1 MQQDIP
7 KTGDRVRL
15 TGKTR
20 HGKNRINQ
28 HGDVWVVENPGMAQ
42 TIILASAIGRFRGQE
57 AIGLRSL
64 NKTEGPKDRETGE
77 RMFDRRW
84 VLVRG
89 DENFTW
95 ENHGA

>member
-1 MQQDIP
+1 MQQRIP
-7 KTGDRVRL
+7 KIGDRVRL

-28 HGDVWVVENPGMAQ
+28 HGDVWVVENSGMAQ
-42 TIILASAIGRFRGQE
+42 TIILASAIGQFRGQE

-64 NKTEGPKDRETGE
+64 NKTEGPVEPATGE

>member
-1 MQQDIP
+1 MQQRIP

-28 HGDVWVVENPGMAQ
+28 HGDVWVVEAPGMAQ
-42 TIILASAIGRFRGQE
+42 TILLTSAIGRFRGQE